1 MEKKFILTTELISL
15 NENLFKY
22 FKKSS
27 RGISFE
33 LVITS
38 AFPEG
43 WYEKSEQFLRFAGT
57 VSKEKVKKIKGIE
70 VFTIMDLMS
79 ECASGVIKKYYS
91 DYPLNEFRVVDDIP
105 EYDVILKGHFFKPYT
120 LYIKLR
126 PPISTLTIKPL
137 EEGLEEI
144 KNKDV
149 KDVKKEVKKGWN
161 VFGFLKFLKDR
172 LKVKKQYEKNNN
184 SVD

>member
-1 MEKKFILTTELISL
+1 MEKKFILRSDLFGTLMFH
-15 NENLFKY
+15 ENLFAY
-22 FKKSS
+22 FKTSK
-27 RGISFE
+27 GIYFE
-33 LVITS
+33 LIIASV
-38 AFPEG
+38 FPEG

-79 ECASGVIKKYYS
+79 EFASSIIKKYYS
-91 DYPLNEFRVVDDIP
+91 DYPLNEFMIVDDIP
-105 EYDVILKGHFFKPYT
+105 EYVLKKKRFYIKPSA
-120 LYIKLR
+120 LYIKLC

-149 KDVKKEVKKGWN
+149 KKEVKKGWN
-161 VFGFLKFLKDR
+161 VFGFFKRLKDR
-172 LKVKKQYEKNNN
+172 LKVKK
-184 SVD
+184 

>member
-1 MEKKFILTTELISL
+1 MEKKFILTTELISP

-33 LVITS
+33 LVIAS
-38 AFPEG
+38 VFPAIFSDRSDFSDR
-43 WYEKSEQFLRFAGT
+43 SEQFLRFAGT

-79 ECASGVIKKYYS
+79 QFASSIIKKYYS
-91 DYPLNEFRVVDDIP
+91 NYPLNEFMVVDDIP
-105 EYDVILKGHFFKPYT
+105 EYVLKKKRFYIKPFA
-120 LYIKLR
+120 LYIKLC

-137 EEGLEEI
+137 EEGLEE
-144 KNKDV
+144 
-149 KDVKKEVKKGWN
+149 VKK
-161 VFGFLKFLKDR
+161 
-172 LKVKKQYEKNNN
+172 
-184 SVD
+184 